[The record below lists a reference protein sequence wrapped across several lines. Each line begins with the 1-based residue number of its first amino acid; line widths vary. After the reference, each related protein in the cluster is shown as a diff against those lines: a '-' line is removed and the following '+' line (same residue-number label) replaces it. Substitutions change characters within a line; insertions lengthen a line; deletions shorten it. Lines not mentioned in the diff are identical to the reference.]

1 MVEADWNDVGW
12 RFEGSPVATASSDKP
27 ITFSA
32 DSIETRD
39 RIRDFVSRRLREL
52 AIARARDEGR
62 EQVTGKDILDSLDQV
77 VREAIQQNILTETE

>member
-1 MVEADWNDVGW
+1 M
-12 RFEGSPVATASSDKP
+12 ATASSDKP